1 MADVNSESLRILV
14 VEDDPILRDLL
25 IEELN
30 EAGFSCI
37 PAGSGDEAWA
47 IMENS
52 SVDCLISDLAMQD
65 SSGADLIEKT
75 RKDSRFNSL
84 PIIISSGVL
93 DITDEKA
100 QKMGA
105 NKLLIKPFLV
115 EDLIRSIQEL
125 A

>member
-1 MADVNSESLRILV
+1 MGEENSESLSILV

-30 EAGFSCI
+30 EAGFSCT

-47 IMENS
+47 IMEKS

-75 RKDSRFNSL
+75 RKDSRFKSL

-93 DITDEKA
+93 DITEEKA
-100 QKMGA
+100 LKMGA
-105 NKLLIKPFLV
+105 NKLFIKPFLV
-115 EDLIRSIQEL
+115 EDLVRSIQEIS
-125 A
+125 